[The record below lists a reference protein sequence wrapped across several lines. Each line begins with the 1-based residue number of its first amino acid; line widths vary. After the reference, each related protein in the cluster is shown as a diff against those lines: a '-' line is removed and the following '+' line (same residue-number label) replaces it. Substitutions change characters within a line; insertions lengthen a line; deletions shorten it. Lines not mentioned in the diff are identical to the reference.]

1 MIYTIDI
8 RPRRQATFPS
18 AVLAALGLTVGD
30 SIQIKIEDGRAVL
43 TPQKQVALNALEEIQ
58 RAFKNSKITEE
69 DLMKEVNEQRLETA
83 KLYSKNK

>member
-1 MIYTIDI
+1 MTYTIDI

-18 AVLAALGLTVGD
+18 AVLTALGLTVGD
-30 SIQIKIEDGRAVL
+30 SIQIKVENGKAIL
-43 TPQKQVALNALEEIQ
+43 TPQKQVALDALAEIQ

-69 DLMKEVNEQRLETA
+69 DLMKEVNEQRFETA